1 MKTSRFA
8 MCLAVAA
15 LAACAAPVSTTTP
28 PAAESSAAATAPQVK
43 VGDYWEYSVHD
54 GWTRLPRGLYRY
66 EVVHVDASGVVVQL
80 TQDGVPR
87 DILAYAP
94 GWNGRELP
102 LTNTQ
107 RFRYDPT
114 YTAYDYPLAPGKRWR
129 TVLRS
134 TDVSTGRSYNTH
146 VYGRVL
152 GWERVTVPAGDF
164 DALKIERSV
173 FAGNMEGSRTQEEIQ
188 EIDWYV
194 PSVRRAVR
202 TSTNSQHFDSSK
214 GGGDGGGEYPLRIR
228 GDFLIAEL
236 VGYSK

>member
-1 MKTSRFA
+1 MNIRRLA
-8 MCLAVAA
+8 IGLAVAA
-15 LAACAAPVSTTTP
+15 LAACAAPMSATP
-28 PAAESSAAATAPQVK
+28 PAGESATAAAPQVK
-43 VGDYWEYSVHD
+43 VGDYWEYSVYD
-54 GWTRLPRGLYRY
+54 GWTKLPRGIYRY
-66 EVVHVDASGVVVQL
+66 DVVRVDAGGVVVQL
-80 TQDGVPR
+80 SNDGLLR
-87 DILAYAP
+87 DTLVYAP

-114 YTAYDYPLAPGKRWR
+114 YTAYDYPLEPGKQWR
-129 TVLRS
+129 RVLRS
-134 TDVSTGRSYNTH
+134 TDVATGRTYNTH
-146 VYGRVL
+146 VYGKVL
-152 GWERVTVPAGDF
+152 GWERIRVPAGDF

-173 FAGNMEGSRTQEEIQ
+173 FAGNMEGTRTQEEIR

-202 TSTNSQHFDSSK
+202 TSTDSQHFDNSR
-214 GGGDGGGEYPLRIR
+214 GGGDGAGEYPLRVR

>member
-1 MKTSRFA
+1 MKPSRFA
-8 MCLAVAA
+8 LCVTFAT
-15 LAACAAPVSTTTP
+15 LAACAAPIAAVAQNA
-28 PAAESSAAATAPQVK
+28 PAAAAASAPQVK
-43 VGDYWEYSVHD
+43 VGDYWDYAVHD
-54 GWTRLPRGLYRY
+54 GWTRLPRGIYRY
-66 EVVHVDASGVVVQL
+66 EVVRVDGNGVVVQL
-80 TQDGVPR
+80 SNDGRLLDTLV
-87 DILAYAP
+87 YAA

-114 YTAYDYPLAPGKRWR
+114 YTAYDYPLEPGKKWHK
-129 TVLRS
+129 VLRS
-134 TDVSTGRSYNTH
+134 TDIATGRSYSTH

-152 GWERVTVPAGDF
+152 GWERVRVPAGEF
-164 DALKIERSV
+164 DALKVERSV
-173 FAGNMEGSRTQEEIQ
+173 FAGNMEGSRSQEEIR

-202 TSTNSQHFDSSK
+202 TSADSQHFDNSR

-228 GDFLIAEL
+228 GDFLVAEL

>member
-1 MKTSRFA
+1 
-8 MCLAVAA
+8 
-15 LAACAAPVSTTTP
+15 
-28 PAAESSAAATAPQVK
+28 VK
-43 VGDYWEYSVHD
+43 VGDYWEYTVRD
-54 GWTRLPRGLYRY
+54 GWTGLPRGIYRY
-66 EVVHVDASGVVVQL
+66 EVVRVDASGAQVQL
-80 TQDGVPR
+80 SNDGKMLDTLV
-87 DILAYAP
+87 YAP

-114 YTAYDYPLAPGKRWR
+114 YPAYDYPLQPGKSWR

-134 TDVSTGRSYNTH
+134 TDVATGRSYNTH
-146 VYGRVL
+146 VSARVL
-152 GWERVTVPAGDF
+152 GWERISVPAGDF

-173 FAGNMEGSRTQEEIQ
+173 FAGNMEGSRTQEEIS

-202 TSTNSQHFDSSK
+202 TSANSQHFDSSR

-228 GDFLIAEL
+228 GDYLIADL
-236 VGYSK
+236 VGYSR

>member
-1 MKTSRFA
+1 MKISRFA
-8 MCLAVAA
+8 IGFAVAG
-15 LAACAAPVSTTTP
+15 LAACAAPMTSTSP
-28 PAAESSAAATAPQVK
+28 PAAESAAAAAPQVK

-54 GWTRLPRGLYRY
+54 GWTKLPRGLYRY
-66 EVVHVDASGVVVQL
+66 DVVRVDASGVVVQL
-80 TQDGVPR
+80 TQDGVLR
-87 DILAYAP
+87 DTLIYAP

-107 RFRYDPT
+107 RFRYEPT
-114 YTAYDYPLAPGKRWR
+114 YPAYDYPLAPGKRWR
-129 TVLRS
+129 NVLRS
-134 TDVSTGRSYNTH
+134 TDVATGRSFNTH

-152 GWERVTVPAGDF
+152 GWERVNVPAGEF

-194 PSVRRAVR
+194 PSVRRSVR

-228 GDFLIAEL
+228 GDYLIAEL